1 LVESLAEQHQIPM
14 RPVTG
19 MVDLGNPR
27 KEQMSDMGEAA
38 KVAALPMAGQLI
50 GGAIGGIPGQSI
62 GALAGLAGNKMLG
75 ISNPDSMDAA
85 LTAGAPVAGKLL
97 THAGRRAIPGVEAA
111 EQQIGVEMMGKAFQ
125 KDPSLK
131 AATTAAYD
139 RVEALGSPSM
149 PAANF
154 QSTVNKLFDTEVT
167 ARKYGAAAPQ
177 IRQAVKAA
185 GETLQAQN
193 GAMPF
198 RDVEVMLKRYR
209 QKVSGLEAQGGEVW
223 GAYKELRKGLFD
235 DMAAAE
241 TAGGQSAP
249 NVQAM
254 KEAMAAAKKQIAHD
268 ELAELVEKYGT
279 RSVTVNGQTFEI
291 IEPTKIINKLKDLDF
306 AASAGKQAAQKVE
319 ATLKQL
325 AAIPKIDTNT
335 GTGVGSAGRAWAMAG
350 AAAAGGAFGQSL
362 TAGLGG
368 AAAAYGAIKVHDAVA
383 SLAMSDRGRNFLVKM
398 FKANNGRMG
407 ERTAQ
412 MLQFAATQFE
422 DTE

>member
-1 LVESLAEQHQIPM
+1 
-14 RPVTG
+14 
-19 MVDLGNPR
+19 
-27 KEQMSDMGEAA
+27 
-38 KVAALPMAGQLI
+38 
-50 GGAIGGIPGQSI
+50 
-62 GALAGLAGNKMLG
+62 
-75 ISNPDSMDAA
+75 
-85 LTAGAPVAGKLL
+85 
-97 THAGRRAIPGVEAA
+97 
-111 EQQIGVEMMGKAFQ
+111 
-125 KDPSLK
+125 
-131 AATTAAYD
+131 
-139 RVEALGSPSM
+139 M